1 VESQIVIDERDVIR
15 LEIATCFYGSNH
27 LFLTYEILIISPTL
41 ERTACLKNRNG
52 GIMKYGVF
60 FVTIAMLL
68 VCSQV
73 VYAEADDLIPN
84 DKGLYRG
91 GGGPGGFLG
100 QLSTAEAVP
109 SGSIDLGA
117 YVGFYDDANALFGQ
131 FRIGAMAHGEW
142 EVKAGVLDSS
152 DPHAMIGTAFKYHFY
167 YRQEESSPDMAVNA
181 IIEYYGLDSD
191 GSSWIFGTGFIASY
205 PFRLSNNSDLT
216 PYGRLSFR
224 VERLSVGGYRDSD
237 FDIGLNLGAQYAPT
251 RRFQIYTEFQLDD
264 QFGLIGGIN
273 FAVY

>member
-1 VESQIVIDERDVIR
+1 
-15 LEIATCFYGSNH
+15 
-27 LFLTYEILIISPTL
+27 
-41 ERTACLKNRNG
+41 
-52 GIMKYGVF
+52 MKYGAF
-60 FVTIAMLL
+60 FVAIAMLL
-68 VCSQV
+68 ACSQV
-73 VYAEADDLIPN
+73 VYAEANDGDLN

-91 GGGPGGFLG
+91 SGGPGGFLG
-100 QLSTAEAVP
+100 QLSTAESVP

-131 FRIGAMAHGEW
+131 FRMGAMAHGEW
-142 EVKAGVLDSS
+142 EVKAGVLDTEGGS
-152 DPHAMIGTAFKYHFY
+152 DPHVVVGTAFKYHFY
-167 YRQEESSPDMAVNA
+167 DRQENSSPDMAVNA

-224 VERLSVGGYRDSD
+224 VERLSVGDYRDSD

-251 RRFQIYTEFQLDD
+251 RRFQIYTELQLDD
-264 QFGLIGGIN
+264 QYGIIGGIN

>member
-1 VESQIVIDERDVIR
+1 
-15 LEIATCFYGSNH
+15 
-27 LFLTYEILIISPTL
+27 
-41 ERTACLKNRNG
+41 
-52 GIMKYGVF
+52 MKYGVF
-60 FVTIAMLL
+60 FVAIAMFLA
-68 VCSQV
+68 CSQV
-73 VYAEADDLIPN
+73 LYAEADDGN
-84 DKGLYRG
+84 AKDKNTYSGSD
-91 GGGPGGFLG
+91 GPGGFLG

-131 FRIGAMAHGEW
+131 FRMGAMAHSEW
-142 EVKAGVLDSS
+142 EIKAGVLDTEGGS
-152 DPHAMIGTAFKYHFY
+152 DPHVMIGTAFKYHFY
-167 YRQEESSPDMAVNA
+167 DRQENSSPDMAVNA

-191 GSSWIFGTGFIASY
+191 GSSWIFGTGLIGSY

-224 VERLSVGGYRDSD
+224 VERLSVGDYRDSD

-251 RRFQIYTEFQLDD
+251 WRFQIYAELQLDD
-264 QFGLIGGIN
+264 QYGLIGGIN